1 MGPTTPATPA
11 DVLAGRAPARCLAA
25 DPPWLF
31 RDALPGRG
39 RGAVKHYPCM
49 PLNALCAFP
58 LPPLAPDAVLF
69 LWRVAAMQAE
79 ALALCAAWG
88 FTLKSELVWIKST
101 ARGKRHFGMGRI
113 VRAEHEVCLI
123 ATRGRPRVRQHAT
136 RSCFT
141 APVGRHSA
149 KPDAFYEVV
158 EELYEG
164 PYVELFGRR
173 TRAGWDVRGNE
184 VEGPGPDPGGAP

>member
-1 MGPTTPATPA
+1 MP
-11 DVLAGRAPARCLAA
+11 L
-25 DPPWLF
+25 
-31 RDALPGRG
+31 DALE
-39 RGAVKHYPCM
+39 
-49 PLNALCAFP
+49 AFP
-58 LPPLAPDAVLF
+58 LPALAPDAVLF
-69 LWRVAAMQAE
+69 LWRVAAMQQE
-79 ALALCAAWG
+79 ALALVKAWG
-88 FTLKSELVWIKST
+88 FTLKSELVWVKST
-101 ARGKRHFGMGRI
+101 VRGRRHFGMGRI

-123 ATRGRPRVRQHAT
+123 ATRGRPAVRQHAT
-136 RSCFT
+136 RSTFT

-184 VEGPGPDPGGAP
+184 VEATTAGAPAPREGA